1 MGSRRYVFVAV
12 AATLVLSL
20 AAIVPSATGAA
31 KDDGVIAVTKGT
43 EVFDINGGAV
53 ATFRFEPEV
62 ITVAS
67 GTKVTWKHLDTS
79 RDPHTITIVT
89 SKRQLPHDFE
99 GSNCKL
105 ARPRTRVTSPT
116 ASGRAGS
123 EQGCARSRPRRRFAT
138 DRTETGR
145 ECLSGHLRSSRNHPL
160 LRLHHPP
167 LDARNDQSHLN
178 AAQRGAPP
186 PPGQRHTVQVRR
198 RLPRCPSSPAFRG
211 PGAGIELPLARAQG
225 ASPRC
230 RAAHEATRRRCA

>member
-1 MGSRRYVFVAV
+1 MGSSRRYVFVAV

-99 GSNCKL
+99 GANCKPCQ
-105 ARPRTRVTSPT
+105 AADKGHFPNGKRPVPVLNKGAPGLDRDGDSLLI
-116 ASGRAGS
+116 A
-123 EQGCARSRPRRRFAT
+123 PRR
-138 DRTETGR
+138 
-145 ECLSGHLRSSRNHPL
+145 
-160 LRLHHPP
+160 
-167 LDARNDQSHLN
+167 
-178 AAQRGAPP
+178 
-186 PPGQRHTVQVRR
+186 
-198 RLPRCPSSPAFRG
+198 
-211 PGAGIELPLARAQG
+211 G
-225 ASPRC
+225 ASASAVVSAPAGTTLYYVC
-230 RAAHEATRRRCA
+230 IIHPWMQGTIKVT

>member
-123 EQGCARSRPRRRFAT
+123 EQGAPGLDRDGDSLLIAPRR
-138 DRTETGR
+138 
-145 ECLSGHLRSSRNHPL
+145 
-160 LRLHHPP
+160 
-167 LDARNDQSHLN
+167 
-178 AAQRGAPP
+178 
-186 PPGQRHTVQVRR
+186 
-198 RLPRCPSSPAFRG
+198 
-211 PGAGIELPLARAQG
+211 G
-225 ASPRC
+225 ASASAVVSAPAGTTLYYVC
-230 RAAHEATRRRCA
+230 TIHPWMQGTIKVT